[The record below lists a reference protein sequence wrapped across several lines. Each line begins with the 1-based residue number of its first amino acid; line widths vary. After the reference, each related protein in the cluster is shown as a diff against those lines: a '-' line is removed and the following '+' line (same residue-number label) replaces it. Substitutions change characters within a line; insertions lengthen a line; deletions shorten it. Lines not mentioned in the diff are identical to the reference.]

1 MSAEP
6 TIDELLERAVG
17 AINRGDRVTAD
28 ILAGPVLAADG
39 SSRDAEDLLSTPTDS
54 GEIRRLTMLVADLVD
69 STALSTRI
77 EPEVYR
83 TVVGG
88 YRDIVRRIVARYE
101 GHIGSTKGDG
111 VLAVF
116 GHPIA
121 HEDDAHRAVLAG
133 IDITREVAALSS
145 KVHDRFDFDI
155 DVRVGIHRGLVYLD
169 IAQDDVY
176 GLGANLA
183 ARICSL
189 ARPGDVTVS
198 MAIERVVRDNF
209 ELEARPPQRVK
220 GLDEDVVYYRVAAE
234 RDTAGKVRGPLVG
247 RESELAQLESRW
259 AQVSSGTSTACG
271 LILCGEG
278 GIGKSRLAGAALDIA
293 KNSGAVVLELFGSPF
308 HTDIG
313 LRPVRRLLERRCGI
327 RRDSDAAESLR
338 LLEAE
343 IENRSLDVARTAP
356 LLAAVLGIDAGTR
369 HQTAAASAG
378 QRFDQIAA
386 AVKEYLWACIGSGP
400 ALLLFEDIH
409 WYDEDTVELVNSFLG
424 ADHQSL
430 LVIVTGR
437 QLPPLDQAAET
448 FQLQPLADEHADL
461 LIRALH
467 PELTDDSRKAV
478 QERCDGIPLFIEEVV
493 AKLRQKAADS
503 KDSTQVPDT
512 LYEALVARLRSSTN
526 SLLVVE
532 TAALIGSR
540 FDRNLLSTASGV
552 PSGEIDSLLDELT
565 EARVLRQVGTH
576 SWAFH
581 HELLREV
588 AAELSPPSVRRRLH
602 NRIADALAAEAEH
615 GNPDWGLVA
624 HHFGRAERFDDAAQ
638 AFRRASVEARQRG
651 ALVEARNHLVRALEN
666 IEFLPPT
673 PFRDQEEV
681 NIRLERGF
689 LATAGTGYTST
700 EATAEFERCL
710 QLVSQEPTLD
720 HFGTFSALWGYY
732 TARGQLDKVTRLV
745 DALRRIDGMSTWSTM
760 AYNAIAG
767 SLAMFRGQFHEARA
781 ATEAAATALDQ
792 TGAPKMEKA
801 WYAPNDPI
809 AGLYAEVGFI
819 RFIQGD
825 LHGAQPLFERIE
837 GRCGELEFPHS
848 AVSLCYGRLR
858 EATVRIE
865 AGQLDLAQQIVEEVG
880 ARAEQLGL
888 NEWVMVTTC
897 NRMSLAARALLTAG
911 EIDPAKLQPHIDNM
925 TAVVEA
931 LRAAQLKT
939 WLASYESVLA
949 RLHTAAGDRRAGR
962 KLADLALRTT
972 EETAVRFY
980 QAELLRVL
988 AHTHDD
994 PEARHAGLCT
1004 AIDLA
1009 RKQGA
1014 LVFELR
1020 ATADDFELI
1029 GEPARA
1035 TLNDVVSRFTA
1046 DQDWPELARARALLV

>member
-1 MSAEP
+1 VSAEP

-17 AINRGDRVTAD
+17 AINRGDRVNADTLTGQRLTAN
-28 ILAGPVLAADG
+28 GVK
-39 SSRDAEDLLSTPTDS
+39 RDADDPLSTPTDS

-145 KVHDRFDFDI
+145 KVYERFEFDI

-220 GLDEDVVYYRVAAE
+220 GLDEDVIYYRVAAE

-247 RESELAQLESRW
+247 RERELAHLESLW
-259 AQVSSGTSTACG
+259 AQVSAGTSTTRG
-271 LILCGEG
+271 LVLCGEG

-293 KNSGAVVLELFGSPF
+293 KKSGAVVLELFGSPF

-327 RRDSDAAESLR
+327 RRDSDAAESMQ
-338 LLEAE
+338 LLETE
-343 IENRSLDVARTAP
+343 IESLSLNVAHTAP
-356 LLAAVLGIDAGTR
+356 LLAAVLGIDPGTR
-369 HQTAAASAG
+369 YQTAATNAG

-386 AVKEYLWACIGSGP
+386 AVKEYLWACIGPRP

-424 ADHQSL
+424 AEHSRL

-437 QLPPLDQAAET
+437 RVPALDHAAEV
-448 FQLQPLADEHADL
+448 FQLEPLADEHADL

-467 PELTDDSRKAV
+467 PELTEDSRKAV

-493 AKLRQKAADS
+493 AKLRQKATPTR
-503 KDSTQVPDT
+503 DSTQVPDT

-540 FDRNLLSTASGV
+540 FDRDLLSKVSGV

-615 GNPDWGLVA
+615 GNPDWSLVA
-624 HHFGRAERFDDAAQ
+624 HHFERADRFDDAAQ
-638 AFRRASVEARQRG
+638 AFRRASVGARQRG
-651 ALVEARNHLVRALEN
+651 ALVEARNHLVRALDN
-666 IEFLPPT
+666 IEYLPPS

-681 NIRLERGF
+681 NIRLEQGF
-689 LATAGTGYTST
+689 LATAGTGYTSS
-700 EATAEFERCL
+700 EAAAEFERCL
-710 QLVSQEPTLD
+710 QLVSDEPSLD

-732 TARGQLDKVTRLV
+732 TARGQLDQVTRLV
-745 DALRRIDGMSTWSTM
+745 DALRRLEGMSTWSTV

-781 ATEAAATALDQ
+781 ATEAAAAALDQ

-825 LHGAQPLFERIE
+825 LRGTQPFFERIE

-848 AVSLCYGRLR
+848 AVSLCYGQLR

-865 AGQLDLAQQIVEEVG
+865 AGQLELAEQIVEEVG

-888 NEWVMVTTC
+888 NEWVMVTAC
-897 NRMSLAARALLTAG
+897 NRVSLAARAMLTAG
-911 EIDPAKLQPHIDNM
+911 ETDPAALQPHIDNM
-925 TAVVEA
+925 TNVVQS
-931 LRAAQLKT
+931 LRGAQLKT

-949 RLHTAAGDRRAGR
+949 RLHTAAGDRQTGR
-962 KLADLALRTT
+962 ELADRALQTT

-980 QAELLRVL
+980 ASELLRVQAHTYDDPQARHVGLRAAVDL
-988 AHTHDD
+988 AH
-994 PEARHAGLCT
+994 
-1004 AIDLA
+1004 
-1009 RKQGA
+1009 KQGA
-1014 LVFELR
+1014 LVFEMR

-1029 GEPARA
+1029 GEPARPA
-1035 TLNDVVSRFTA
+1035 LADVLSRFPA
-1046 DQDWPELARARALLV
+1046 DQSWPELARARALLV

>member
-17 AINRGDRVTAD
+17 AINRGDRLTAAT
-28 ILAGPVLAADG
+28 LSGQVPAAVG
-39 SSRDAEDLLSTPTDS
+39 RSRDAEDVLSTPTDS

-133 IDITREVAALSS
+133 IDITREIAALSS

-198 MAIERVVRDNF
+198 MAIERVVRDKF

-220 GLDEDVVYYRVAAE
+220 GLDEDVVYYRVAEE

-247 RESELAQLESRW
+247 RERELAHLESLW
-259 AQVSSGTSTACG
+259 AQVSAGTSTTRG

-293 KNSGAVVLELFGSPF
+293 KKSGAVVLELFGSPF

-327 RRDSDAAESLR
+327 RRDSDASASLQ
-338 LLEAE
+338 LLETE
-343 IENRSLDVARTAP
+343 IENRSLNVAHAAP
-356 LLAAVLGIDAGTR
+356 LLAAVLGIDPGTR
-369 HQTAAASAG
+369 YQTAAASAG
-378 QRFDQIAA
+378 KRFDQVTA
-386 AVKEYLWACIGSGP
+386 AVKEYLWACIGAGP

-409 WYDEDTVELVNSFLG
+409 WYDEDTVELVDSFLG
-424 ADHQSL
+424 ADHPGL

-437 QLPPLDQAAET
+437 QLPPLNHAAET

-467 PELTDDSRKAV
+467 PELTEDSRKAV

-493 AKLRQKAADS
+493 AKLRQKADS
-503 KDSTQVPDT
+503 TDSTQVPDT

-540 FDRNLLSTASGV
+540 FDRDLLSTVSGV
-552 PSGEIDSLLDELT
+552 ASDEIDSLLDELT
-565 EARVLRQVGTH
+565 EARVLRRVSTH

-602 NRIADALAAEAEH
+602 NRIADALAAEADN

-624 HHFGRAERFDDAAQ
+624 HHFERAERFDDAAQ
-638 AFRRASVEARQRG
+638 AFRRASIEARQRG
-651 ALVEARNHLVRALEN
+651 ALAEARNHLVRALEN
-666 IEFLPPT
+666 IERLPPS
-673 PFRDQEEV
+673 PFRDQDEV
-681 NIRLERGF
+681 NVRLERGF
-689 LATAGTGYTST
+689 LATAGTGYTSS
-700 EATAEFERCL
+700 EAAAEFERCL
-710 QLVSQEPTLD
+710 QLVSEEPRLD

-732 TARGQLDKVTRLV
+732 TARGQLDQVTRLV
-745 DALRRIDGMSTWSTM
+745 DALRRLEGMSKWSTV

-781 ATEAAATALDQ
+781 ATEAAAAALDQ

-825 LHGAQPLFERIE
+825 LRGTQPFFERIE

-858 EATVRIE
+858 EAAVRIE
-865 AGQLDLAQQIVEEVG
+865 AGQLEAAEEIVEEVG

-888 NEWVMVTTC
+888 NEWVMVTAC
-897 NRMSLAARALLTAG
+897 NRMSLAARAMLTAG
-911 EIDPAKLQPHIDNM
+911 EIDPAALQPHIDNM
-925 TAVVEA
+925 TSVVQA

-949 RLHTAAGDRRAGR
+949 RLHTAAGDRQTGRELAGR
-962 KLADLALRTT
+962 ALQTT

-980 QAELLRVL
+980 ASELLRVQ
-988 AHTHDD
+988 AHTYDD
-994 PEARHAGLCT
+994 PQARHAGLLA

-1009 RKQGA
+1009 HQQGA
-1014 LVFELR
+1014 LVFEMR
-1020 ATADDFELI
+1020 ATADDFELV
-1029 GEPARA
+1029 GEPARPA
-1035 TLNDVVSRFTA
+1035 LAEVVSRFPA

>member
-28 ILAGPVLAADG
+28 TLARQMLASDG
-39 SSRDAEDLLSTPTDS
+39 SGRDAEDLLSTPADS

-111 VLAVF
+111 LLAVF

-169 IAQDDVY
+169 IDQDDVY

-247 RESELAQLESRW
+247 REHELAHLESRW
-259 AQVSSGTSTACG
+259 AQVSAGTSTTCG

-293 KNSGAVVLELFGSPF
+293 RHSGAVVLELFGSPF

-327 RRDSDAAESLR
+327 RRDSDASESLQ

-343 IENRSLDVARTAP
+343 IENRSLNVAHTAP
-356 LLAAVLGIDAGTR
+356 LLAAVLGIDPGTR
-369 HQTAAASAG
+369 YQTAAASAG

-386 AVKEYLWACIGSGP
+386 AVKEYLRACIGAGP

-409 WYDEDTVELVNSFLG
+409 WYDEDTVELVDSFLG
-424 ADHQSL
+424 ADHQGL

-437 QLPPLDQAAET
+437 QIPPLDHAAEA
-448 FQLQPLADEHADL
+448 FDLQPLADEHADL

-493 AKLRQKAADS
+493 AKLRQKATDS
-503 KDSTQVPDT
+503 RDSTQVPDT

-540 FDRNLLSTASGV
+540 FDRELLSTVSGL
-552 PSGEIDSLLDELT
+552 PSGEIDSLLDDLT

-602 NRIADALAAEAEH
+602 NRIADALAAKAEH

-624 HHFGRAERFDDAAQ
+624 HHFERADRFDDAAL
-638 AFRRASVEARQRG
+638 ACRRASVEARQRG
-651 ALVEARNHLVRALEN
+651 ALIEARSHLKRALDN
-666 IEFLPPT
+666 IGLLPVGRV
-673 PFRDQEEV
+673 RDDREIHV
-681 NIRLERGF
+681 RLELGF
-689 LATAGTGYTST
+689 LASALSGQSST
-700 EATAEFERCL
+700 EAAAEFERCL
-710 QLVSQEPTLD
+710 QLIVEEPSLD
-720 HFGTFSALWGYY
+720 YFATFSALWSFY
-732 TARGQLDKVTRLV
+732 TSCGQLDRAQRLV
-745 DALRRIDGMSTWSTM
+745 DAMRHLDGMSDWASV
-760 AYNAIAG
+760 AYKAVDG
-767 SLAMFRGQFHEARA
+767 SLAAFRGEFDQARVA
-781 ATEAAATALDQ
+781 VEEAAAALDR
-792 TGAPKMEKA
+792 TGPPQMEKA

-809 AGLYAEVGFI
+809 AALYAELGFI
-819 RFIQGD
+819 RFLQGD
-825 LHGAQPLFERIE
+825 LSSAEPFFARIE
-837 GRCGELEFPHS
+837 SRCEELEFPYN
-848 AVSLCYGRLR
+848 AITFCYGRGR
-858 EATVRIE
+858 ETIVRIE
-865 AGQLDLAQQIVEEVG
+865 SGQLDRAVELIDEI
-880 ARAEQLGL
+880 ARCAEQLGL
-888 NEWVMVTTC
+888 TEWSMVAAC
-897 NRMSLAARALLTAG
+897 NQVSLAARGVLATG
-911 EIDPAKLQPHIDNM
+911 ETDPAVLQPHIDGM
-925 TAVVEA
+925 TTVVQA
-931 LRAAQLKT
+931 LRGAQLKT
-939 WLASYESVLA
+939 FLASYESVLA
-949 RLHTAAGDRRAGR
+949 RLHIAAGDRQAGR
-962 KLADLALRTT
+962 ERLAATFDVV
-972 EETAVRFY
+972 EETGSRFY
-980 QAELLRVL
+980 EAELLRVL

-994 PEARHAGLCT
+994 PQARHESLQA

-1020 ATADDFELI
+1020 STADDFELI
-1029 GEPARA
+1029 GEPARPA
-1035 TLNDVVSRFTA
+1035 LADVVGRFPA
-1046 DQDWPELARARALLV
+1046 DQSWPDLARARALLV